1 MKEQDL
7 ISLGFERVD
16 VSEEESGD
24 EVFYYYTMDFGN
36 GSLSLIS
43 PAHNEIV
50 NDKWYVD
57 IFEDESIK
65 FTNYQDLSTLIRIIK
80 NSTNEKK

>member
-7 ISLGFERVD
+7 IDLGFERVD
-16 VSEEESGD
+16 VSAEESGD
-24 EVFYYYTMDFGN
+24 EAFYYYTMDFGN

-50 NDKWYVD
+50 DDKWYVE
-57 IFEDESIK
+57 IFEDESIR
-65 FTNYQDLSTLIRIIK
+65 FTEKIDLEQFINIIK
-80 NSTNEKK
+80 KYTI